1 MKLKVFDRILLALLL
16 ILAIVVA
23 FVLFGVAANLIPEDM
38 ANGFVSLFYL
48 NAQNRLILAGAGLVV
63 LLIAL
68 KLVFAGRGEKK
79 EERPVSAMIRQSDIG
94 GTFVSLSAIDSMVQK
109 HCRAQSRIRDC
120 ISTIH
125 PGDNGITIGIR
136 LSVLPDTD
144 IKTLTDELQ
153 RSLKEYIEGLT
164 GITVNEIG
172 VLVES
177 ASTPV
182 TNTTIARVE

>member
-23 FVLFGVAANLIPEDM
+23 FILFGVSANLIPENM
-38 ANGFVSLFYL
+38 ATGFVSLFYL
-48 NAQNRLILAGAGLVV
+48 NAQNRLILAGAGIVV

-68 KLVFAGRGEKK
+68 KLVFAGREKK
-79 EERPVSAMIRQSDIG
+79 EVQPLSAMIRQSDIG
-94 GTFVSLSAIDSMVQK
+94 GTFVALSAIDSMVQK

-120 ISTIH
+120 VSTIH

-182 TNTTIARVE
+182 TNATIARVE